1 MHQLKIILKLCSL
14 ILGLV
19 LLSQLAVAQELKI
32 KPKRVAI
39 IIDDMGVRLEEG
51 RQILALDS
59 RLTLS
64 FLPFEIHTQ
73 KLLKVAQQAE
83 REIMLHMPMES
94 VVRLRQNKGVLRNGM
109 EEDFM
114 KKKFND
120 ALKAVPNVVGVN
132 NHRGSLLTQ
141 NERAMGWIMSILKQR
156 GLFFIDSKTTA
167 KSVVSGVAKQWQ
179 VPSLSRHVFLDHSME
194 EADINRQFDKVLQK
208 VARSG
213 EAIVIGHPQL
223 PTINVLRKR
232 LIEFERLGIEIVP
245 ISQFISTHFTTR
257 QLSLNTKNVLMEPSI

>member
-1 MHQLKIILKLCSL
+1 MYQITIILKFCST
-14 ILGLV
+14 ILGWLLISHLV
-19 LLSQLAVAQELKI
+19 MAQELSA

-39 IIDDMGVRLEEG
+39 IIDDMGVRLKEG
-51 RQILALDS
+51 RQILQLDP

-73 KLLKVAQQAE
+73 TLLKKAQKAD

-109 EEDFM
+109 DEIFL
-114 KKKFND
+114 KKKLND
-120 ALKAVPNVVGVN
+120 ALKAVPNIVGVN

-141 NERAMGWIMSILKQR
+141 NERAMGWIMSVLKQR
-156 GLFFIDSKTTA
+156 DLFFIDSKTTN
-167 KSVVSGVAKQWQ
+167 KSVVAKVAKQWQ

-194 EADINRQFDKVLQK
+194 EDDINRQFDRMLQK
-208 VARSG
+208 VERSG

-223 PTINVLRKR
+223 PTISVLKKR
-232 LIEFERLGIEIVP
+232 LVELEQLSIEIVP
-245 ISQFISTHFTTR
+245 ISQFIHSHFTPGR
-257 QLSLNTKNVLMEPSI
+257 LDLNTKNVLMEPSH